1 MDALAVACFSV
12 IGHDWGARTAY
23 ALAAVVPERIE
34 TVTAL
39 SLGYLPRGS
48 FPVPPFEQSRAWWYQ
63 WFLSVDRGLESFAKD
78 PKGFARIQW
87 EKSPRL
93 VRRLY
98 IRISRP

>member
-1 MDALAVACFSV
+1 MARFSV